1 MLSPAQ
7 SKLLRTLEAQPYAE
21 LSPDNKLL
29 LKRLQ
34 EKAQGLPVNKA
45 LGEGK
50 SLLDMIQ
57 IGREEGTG
65 AGDPPMQRTAPRPTL
80 SQVCRR
86 CGTATGAKSA
96 VGKNIY
102 RCPNQECRF
111 IWSGP
116 SRTVIESTQPV
127 PVYTPPLEIGEGGPG
142 YVASPQK
149 SRILSTSREEE

>member
-1 MLSPAQ
+1 MLSAAQ
-7 SKLLRTLEAQPYAE
+7 SKLLRTLEGQPYAE

-34 EKAQGLPVNKA
+34 EKAQGLPVNMT

-50 SLLDMIQ
+50 SILDMIQ

-65 AGDPPMQRTAPRPTL
+65 AGDPPTQKKLPRPTL

-86 CGTATGAKSA
+86 CGTDTRAKSA

-102 RCPNQECRF
+102 RCPSCRF
-111 IWSGP
+111 VWTGP
-116 SRTVIESTQPV
+116 SGVKIESIQPV
-127 PVYTPPLEIGEGGPG
+127 PVYTPPLVPGEGGPE

-149 SRILSTSREEE
+149 SRILSTSREE